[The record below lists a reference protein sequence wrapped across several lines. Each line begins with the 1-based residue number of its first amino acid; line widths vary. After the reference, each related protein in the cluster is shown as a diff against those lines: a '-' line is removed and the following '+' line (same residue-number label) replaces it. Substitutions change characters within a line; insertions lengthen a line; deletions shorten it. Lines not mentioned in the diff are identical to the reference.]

1 MKSTREKIL
10 RTLLSTHT
18 ATIKELADAVDITS
32 ISVRHHLSSLEA
44 ENLVTSTE
52 ERHGVGRPRFVYA
65 LTEKGVEEFPTK
77 YLPFTL
83 RMLDVLKNE
92 LPEKDYHRL
101 FKKIAVGM
109 INADPEDLKAM
120 PFDGRV
126 KLLHNLLSEAGYI
139 FEWHKNKRVYQLTLL
154 NCPYIRL
161 GLDYPEVC
169 IIDQT
174 IISEFLSEPFE
185 IKSCILNGKEH
196 CTFQIS
202 RKD

>member
-1 MKSTREKIL
+1 MKSTRQKIL
-10 RTLLSTHT
+10 KTLLTSHT
-18 ATIKELADAVDITS
+18 ATIKELADAVGITS

-52 ERHGVGRPRFVYA
+52 ERHGVGRPRFVYV

-83 RMLDVLKNE
+83 RILDVIKHE
-92 LPEKDYHRL
+92 LSEKDYLRL

-109 INADPEDLKAM
+109 INVGQENLKDM
-120 PFDGRV
+120 SFERRIKV
-126 KLLHNLLSEAGYI
+126 LHNLLTEEGYI
-139 FEWHKNKRVYQLTLL
+139 YEWHKNKRTYQLSLL

-161 GLDYPEVC
+161 GLDYPEIC

-174 IISEFLSEPFE
+174 IISEIFSEPVE
-185 IKSCILNGKEH
+185 IKSCILDGKEH
-196 CTFQIS
+196 CVFQIV